1 MPQNLT
7 SVNGNLHVYFSY
19 LVGNLHTINN
29 LNAHTHTHNIA
40 SKNLNI
46 YYFKKLISPVS
57 WASRH

>member
-29 LNAHTHTHNIA
+29 LNVHTHTHTQY
-40 SKNLNI
+40 SL
-46 YYFKKLISPVS
+46 KKFEYLLF
-57 WASRH
+57 

>member
-29 LNAHTHTHNIA
+29 LNVHTHTHTHA
-40 SKNLNI
+40 RTHTQYSL
-46 YYFKKLISPVS
+46 KKFEYLLF
-57 WASRH
+57 